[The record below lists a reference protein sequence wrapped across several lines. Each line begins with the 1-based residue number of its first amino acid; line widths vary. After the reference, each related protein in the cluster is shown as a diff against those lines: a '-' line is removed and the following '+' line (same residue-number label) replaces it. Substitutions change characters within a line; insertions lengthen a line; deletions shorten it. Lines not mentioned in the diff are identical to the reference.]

1 MLGLPTSPAAKST
14 AYGIKVHAVVPVAA
28 TRRSLEE
35 VREDERTTAL
45 LTDLCP
51 ARHVAPVVALPAHE
65 SAP

>member
-51 ARHVAPVVALPAHE
+51 ARPAPVVALPAHE